1 MASDKQGSGNTANIG
16 SITFIDDI
24 LAGNGVFA
32 KLGEKWFDEYWMNH
46 GATTMIK
53 KGKAVPI
60 KSIEDFLEFK
70 KGDRSKIVAIITKRK
85 TQKAGAK
92 CEL

>member
-1 MASDKQGSGNTANIG
+1 
-16 SITFIDDI
+16 
-24 LAGNGVFA
+24 
-32 KLGEKWFDEYWMNH
+32 
-46 GATTMIK
+46 MIK

-70 KGDRSKIVAIITKRK
+70 KGDKSKIVEIRTKRK
-85 TQKAGAK
+85 TQKDEAE